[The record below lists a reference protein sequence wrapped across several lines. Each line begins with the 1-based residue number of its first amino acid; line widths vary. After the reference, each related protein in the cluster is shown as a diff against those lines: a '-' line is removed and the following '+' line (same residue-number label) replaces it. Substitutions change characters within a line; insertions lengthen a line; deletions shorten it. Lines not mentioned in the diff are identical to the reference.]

1 MLIRILMFLIGI
13 ILSSLSLTF
22 IILYLNIINLG
33 YSFHSFVNF
42 IIKRWELY
50 LLFIGI
56 ILIVLSLRKDK
67 KNDICL
73 WFNY

>member
-73 WFNY
+73 